1 MKKRRKK
8 PLTRLEE
15 LRLSA
20 GLSREDLASSSG
32 VSLSLIQR
40 VEDRKKEILGI
51 SLRDAFSLSRALNS
65 TVHDLVDTEARKELK
80 ELFAFLNERCF
91 RNELSYA
98 LLDYEY
104 IDSDTL
110 RRDLSRCFFIY
121 LQNGKRFF

>member
-40 VEDRKKEILGI
+40 VEDRKKKKEILDI

-91 RNELSYA
+91 RNELS
-98 LLDYEY
+98 
-104 IDSDTL
+104 
-110 RRDLSRCFFIY
+110 
-121 LQNGKRFF
+121 